1 MDLPKLLAKAW
12 ALTGLKNDI
21 PDDRSSPLS
30 DERAT
35 YSDGFPQITMT
46 PIAQGGKAPSGKDM
60 NGVLNEITSHIV
72 FQNKGGNYLFNQEFA
87 EKIGG
92 YSKGAVLINDNY
104 TAFFISLVDNNLTNF
119 NTVGYAGYWEIIA
132 TTDINDWVKPKTITS
147 STNNTVDNTGH
158 THNIDQAST
167 SKSGIVQLT
176 NALDSDSETLG
187 LTAKAGKTLKT
198 LINALTSNLTNYIP
212 NSKKSNSVTSTSSDT
227 VATSYAVKTAY
238 DKAVAAN
245 DNANTRVSK
254 SGGEMTGGLKLKTI
268 YGASEKKWD
277 YSGFYAGSATLNNEN
292 LPYFQIHISS
302 YGGNTAGYAKS
313 LGFNLTDY
321 KAYVMSWNSEGE
333 YAGKK
338 EILTELHRSDS
349 VTSASSVTVATSKA
363 VKTAYDKGVE
373 ALNVANSAAN
383 TANTKLDK
391 NANAVSASK
400 LQTARKISLTGA
412 VSGSGNFDGSGNL
425 SIATTDNL
433 TIGLVTSTSST
444 GISNAATSNGNTYLN
459 VVETRGG
466 AANAISS
473 STRVTGTGLVDVY
486 SDSSGVLTIR
496 GNRDSGKLNTSGN
509 QSLAGKLTV
518 DDILLASNGNRS
530 LSQVINAFNCL
541 FTGNRDGLKNIVNS
555 WGQSGTTPL
564 GVSYDFSNANA
575 WWINFGPLYGGL
587 IIQGGNVTSFSLSN
601 NAEISIKYPINF
613 SKNSLTPILSST
625 AGVVSGGSAD
635 SDNGAFIRYTDKTI
649 FIINSPWM
657 NMTSIYYGPLRWI
670 AFGI

>member
-1 MDLPKLLAKAW
+1 MNLPKLLAKAW

-21 PDDRSSPLS
+21 PDDRSSTLS

-87 EKIGG
+87 DKIGG

-119 NTVGYAGYWEIIA
+119 NTVSYAGYWEIIA

-158 THNIDQAST
+158 THNIDKAST

-176 NALDSDSETLG
+176 SALDSDNETLG

-227 VATSYAVKTAY
+227 VATSYAA
-238 DKAVAAN
+238 
-245 DNANTRVSK
+245 
-254 SGGEMTGGLKLKTI
+254 
-268 YGASEKKWD
+268 
-277 YSGFYAGSATLNNEN
+277 
-292 LPYFQIHISS
+292 
-302 YGGNTAGYAKS
+302 
-313 LGFNLTDY
+313 
-321 KAYVMSWNSEGE
+321 
-333 YAGKK
+333 
-338 EILTELHRSDS
+338 
-349 VTSASSVTVATSKA
+349 
-363 VKTAYDKGVE
+363 KTAYDKGVE

-400 LQTARKISLTGA
+400 LQTARQISLTGA

-425 SIATTDNL
+425 SINTTDNL

-466 AANAISS
+466 AANAIGS
-473 STRVTGTGLVDVY
+473 STRVAGTGLVDVY
-486 SDSSGVLTIR
+486 SDSSGVLTVR
-496 GNRDSGKLNTSGN
+496 GNRDNGKLNTSGN

-564 GVSYDFSNANA
+564 GVSYDFSNTNA

-587 IIQGGNVTSFSLSN
+587 IIQGGSVIMSSTN
-601 NAEISIKYPINF
+601 ISITPPLHFNQNSVLYCDAVDISVDITAIDRDSTMQLTYAKNCLKVITKVNLETIKYF
-613 SKNSLTPILSST
+613 M
-625 AGVVSGGSAD
+625 
-635 SDNGAFIRYTDKTI
+635 
-649 FIINSPWM
+649 IIK
-657 NMTSIYYGPLRWI
+657 
-670 AFGI
+670 